1 MSYHSPTAVFVII
14 TAKDCGACQ
23 KFKLTESDDLFNDLR
38 KLSSVKVE
46 EITIPSTHNSRLPK
60 GYHPGLQKVCG
71 WYPFFAL
78 IPYSSWMDHK
88 NPLKI
93 SIVGLGTDKTGQ
105 RRYVGGV
112 DITADGLY
120 GWIKNKLQQ
129 PMFTQTALP
138 VAPRPGMVYTVPVVK
153 QFMSYRPEDERP
165 VDY

>member
-23 KFKLTESDDLFNDLR
+23 KFKLTESDDLFNYLR
-38 KLSSVKVE
+38 KHSSIKIE
-46 EITIPSTHNSRLPK
+46 EVSVGSMSNPILPK
-60 GYHPGLQKVCG
+60 QYHPDLKKIFGI
-71 WYPFFAL
+71 YPSFSL
-78 IPYSSWMDHK
+78 IPYNSWMDHK

-93 SIVGLGTDKTGQ
+93 SSIGIVFTTTGKLS
-105 RRYVGGV
+105 YVGGV
-112 DITADGLY
+112 NIDADGVY
-120 GWIKNKLQQ
+120 GWFRDKIQN